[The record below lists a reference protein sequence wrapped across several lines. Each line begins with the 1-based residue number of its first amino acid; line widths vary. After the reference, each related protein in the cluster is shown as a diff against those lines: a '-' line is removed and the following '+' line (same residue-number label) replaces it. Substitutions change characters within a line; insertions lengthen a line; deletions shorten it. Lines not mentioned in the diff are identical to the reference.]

1 MTCEDNLTT
10 SFGPSSTVNPLF
22 YPQDILYSFSV
33 HESKSCLGVSFMDN
47 VRMEHVCVLLVG
59 MGDTAPLRRVPI
71 CAATMV
77 NVGAISLETG
87 DATVRMVG
95 MGKIV
100 PPS

>member
-1 MTCEDNLTT
+1 
-10 SFGPSSTVNPLF
+10 
-22 YPQDILYSFSV
+22 
-33 HESKSCLGVSFMDN
+33 MDN

-77 NVGAISLETG
+77 NVGAIFLETG
-87 DATVRMVG
+87 DASVRMVG

>member
-1 MTCEDNLTT
+1 MHT
-10 SFGPSSTVNPLF
+10 P
-22 YPQDILYSFSV
+22 YSFSV
-33 HESKSCLGVSFMDN
+33 HESKSCLGVNFMDN

-100 PPS
+100 PPSWRQDAVMDLIMMVVSR